1 VGPGFYVYVGSA
13 LGPGGVAGRLRHHER
28 ASAPPHWH
36 VDYLRAHAR
45 LGEVWYAYGR
55 RRREHAWATLMSGLA
70 GASVPLRGFGAS
82 DCGCESH
89 LYRFAKRPSADA
101 FRRQLSAVEPRCPP
115 LHQSV
120 LEKRGRPGSSAV
132 R

>member
-1 VGPGFYVYVGSA
+1 VGRGFYVYVGSA
-13 LGPGGVAGRLRHHER
+13 LGPGGVAGRVRHHEGR
-28 ASAPPHWH
+28 AARPHWH

-45 LGEVWYAYGR
+45 LGEVWYAYGP
-55 RRREHAWATLMSGLA
+55 RRREHAWAALVGGLP

-89 LYRFAKRPSADA
+89 LYRFAERPAASA
-101 FRRQLSAVEPRCPP
+101 FRRRLRALEPRDAP

-120 LEKRGRPGSSAV
+120 LEKRGRPGSLAV